1 MAFPPSIC
9 GKCNVS
15 HYRQAI
21 IALFPLPVSENC
33 PPSTAGAL
41 THYSQALQ
49 SPSRST
55 TLALLPVPN
64 FSPVG
69 HSDEEQ
75 DVSHLPSILPSSHH
89 ITRVRGSHYRWS
101 ILPAKMD
108 HHLSART
115 YRTAPPAITNHI
127 ATLSFPHTSI
137 LPPYVIGQSSRYP
150 REIVNNSMFGDP
162 GRVSVGP
169 MMELSSVTP
178 PCMITPQAL
187 CSTQMH
193 HGRGL
198 QAAYRPH
205 FRNGIYRMTSPT
217 TTFRFL

>member
-21 IALFPLPVSENC
+21 IALFPLPMSENC

-55 TLALLPVPN
+55 TLALLLVPN

-75 DVSHLPSILPSSHH
+75 DSARVALPLEYIAGENGSPSIP
-89 ITRVRGSHYRWS
+89 I
-101 ILPAKMD
+101 
-108 HHLSART
+108 SART

-150 REIVNNSMFGDP
+150 REIVNNSIFGDP

-178 PCMITPQAL
+178 PCMIKPQAL

>member
-1 MAFPPSIC
+1 MSRITDRRLLRCFHFQCTAVTKPFDYTRPASSTQFQSSWPFGRRTRCQPPPIDLAILSPHYQSARVALPLEYIAGENGSPSIP
-9 GKCNVS
+9 
-15 HYRQAI
+15 I
-21 IALFPLPVSENC
+21 
-33 PPSTAGAL
+33 
-41 THYSQALQ
+41 
-49 SPSRST
+49 
-55 TLALLPVPN
+55 
-64 FSPVG
+64 
-69 HSDEEQ
+69 
-75 DVSHLPSILPSSHH
+75 
-89 ITRVRGSHYRWS
+89 
-101 ILPAKMD
+101 
-108 HHLSART
+108 SART

-150 REIVNNSMFGDP
+150 REIVNNSIFGDP

-178 PCMITPQAL
+178 PCMIKPQAL